1 MANFDLTNLAVKI
14 VCPNNV
20 VKTDD
25 TDLPSVLVYIP
36 KFKNSDVLTGGN
48 DSTHPAFIVNGVE
61 IPGFYYGK
69 YQAKVYN
76 SVAYS
81 LPGEDPTASINFDT
95 ARARCEAKGAG
106 WHLSTN
112 AEWAAIALW
121 CKKNGFLP
129 YGNNNYGKTMSNS
142 SLVDCTVYSPNH
154 SGKRTHSIDRLTPHC
169 VVGQLSAETIGACFP
184 KGRNASCNYGIGYD
198 GRVCLIVDEC
208 NRSWCSSS
216 NANDQRAITI
226 ECASDKAEPYAMKSA
241 VYEKLIKLCADICKR
256 NGKTKVL
263 WLGSKEKALA
273 YEPKANEIVLTAHRW
288 FANKSCPGDWLYSRY
303 GELADRINA
312 LLGSTDSGNSGGN
325 NTPSGGSGVKYYVQ
339 TGAYKQK
346 ANADAQLKKVKAA
359 GFDAILKQSGGFY
372 KVQTGAYSKKEN
384 ANAEVAKLKAKGFDA
399 IVTTNGGS
407 AAGSANSEI
416 KVGDVVQFSG
426 GPHYGSAAASTAAGT
441 PKAGPAKV
449 TRIVKGAKHPYH
461 IVHTDGQSSVYGWV
475 NAANV
480 SK

>member
-1 MANFDLTNLAVKI
+1 MNNLWTDTGYISLNHVNEQLCGDRVEIIGNNEKSLTMVLADGLGSGVKANILSTLTSKIICTMMANGMPIEECVDTIAKTLP
-14 VCPNNV
+14 VC
-20 VKTDD
+20 
-25 TDLPSVLVYIP
+25 SVR
-36 KFKNSDVLTGGN
+36 
-48 DSTHPAFIVNGVE
+48 
-61 IPGFYYGK
+61 
-69 YQAKVYN
+69 Q
-76 SVAYS
+76 VAYS
-81 LPGEDPTASINFDT
+81 TFTIIRITDNTTAEIIQFDNPNVILLRNGKSVDYPIVSRVIEGKT
-95 ARARCEAKGAG
+95 ILESRIPLQLHDVFIAMSDGAIYAG
-106 WHLSTN
+106 V
-112 AEWAAIALW
+112 
-121 CKKNGFLP
+121 
-129 YGNNNYGKTMSNS
+129 GKTMNFGWQRENIIE
-142 SLVDCTVYSPNH
+142 YAE
-154 SGKRTHSIDRLTPHC
+154 RLYDDT
-169 VVGQLSAETIGACFP
+169 LSAKMI
-184 KGRNASCNYGIGYD
+184 ASM
-198 GRVCLIVDEC
+198 IVDEC

-263 WLGSKEKALA
+263 WLGSKEKALT

-359 GFDAILKQSGGFY
+359 GFDAILKQSGDFY

-407 AAGSANSEI
+407 AAGSTNSEI

-461 IVHTDGQSSVYGWV
+461 IVHTDSQSSVYGWV

>member
-1 MANFDLTNLAVKI
+1 M
-14 VCPNNV
+14 
-20 VKTDD
+20 
-25 TDLPSVLVYIP
+25 
-36 KFKNSDVLTGGN
+36 
-48 DSTHPAFIVNGVE
+48 
-61 IPGFYYGK
+61 
-69 YQAKVYN
+69 
-76 SVAYS
+76 
-81 LPGEDPTASINFDT
+81 
-95 ARARCEAKGAG
+95 R
-106 WHLSTN
+106 W
-112 AEWAAIALW
+112 
-121 CKKNGFLP
+121 
-129 YGNNNYGKTMSNS
+129 
-142 SLVDCTVYSPNH
+142 
-154 SGKRTHSIDRLTPHC
+154 
-169 VVGQLSAETIGACFP
+169 
-184 KGRNASCNYGIGYD
+184 
-198 GRVCLIVDEC
+198 
-208 NRSWCSSS
+208 
-216 NANDQRAITI
+216 
-226 ECASDKAEPYAMKSA
+226 
-241 VYEKLIKLCADICKR
+241 
-256 NGKTKVL
+256 
-263 WLGSKEKALA
+263 
-273 YEPKANEIVLTAHRW
+273 LTAHRW

-407 AAGSANSEI
+407 AAGSTNSEI

-461 IVHTDGQSSVYGWV
+461 IVHADGQSSVYGWV

>member
-1 MANFDLTNLAVKI
+1 
-14 VCPNNV
+14 
-20 VKTDD
+20 
-25 TDLPSVLVYIP
+25 
-36 KFKNSDVLTGGN
+36 
-48 DSTHPAFIVNGVE
+48 
-61 IPGFYYGK
+61 
-69 YQAKVYN
+69 
-76 SVAYS
+76 
-81 LPGEDPTASINFDT
+81 
-95 ARARCEAKGAG
+95 
-106 WHLSTN
+106 
-112 AEWAAIALW
+112 
-121 CKKNGFLP
+121 
-129 YGNNNYGKTMSNS
+129 MSNS

-184 KGRNASCNYGIGYD
+184 KGRDASCNYGIGYD

-263 WLGSKEKALA
+263 WLGSKEKALT

-399 IVTTNGGS
+399 IVITNGGS
-407 AAGSANSEI
+407 AAGSTNSEI